1 MVSLSPG
8 DEFAGYRIVRRIGGG
23 GMGVVYLAEHPRLPR
38 RDALK
43 VLDAELA
50 ADAEFRARFEREA
63 ELAARLEHPNVVSIY
78 DTGTEGDLL
87 WISMRYVDGADGAQ
101 LLERGPLPP
110 SRAVGIVAAAARGLD
125 EAHRRGL
132 LHRDVK
138 PANIL
143 VSRADDGSDAVRIT
157 DFGIARS
164 MEASTSLTSTGGVLA
179 TFAYA
184 APEQLA
190 GAPLDHRADVYSLG
204 CTLYQFLT
212 GSAPFAGRGPAA
224 VMHAHLYEPPPR
236 PSASV
241 PGIPP
246 GLDDVI
252 TRAMAKNPAGRF
264 GTCGELAAA
273 AQRALAGQRSGG
285 QPIAGAPLGAGA
297 TPGGPAVVG
306 PPGSPTGERML
317 GAQAGGGPSSP
328 SGGRG
333 GNPSPSPGHDPG
345 GPPIVGSG
353 AAELLG
359 DASLPGYPSAG
370 PQAHGHPGGSPSNGP
385 ESARQGSGGPNAAG
399 AQARPGTPA
408 GPSTGPGTSLGPAT
422 GGSPASGWSMDGG
435 RSGGPVAG
443 PRTGPPTGQWAT
455 PSENLPGGG
464 PAAGGQGFGGPASF
478 GGPAPGAPS
487 FGALPGRGLSS
498 GAPPTGGQPSG
509 GGVQRVAIV
518 VGAVVAAVAL
528 VITIAVV
535 AVRLGDDGG
544 DVIATPTSE
553 NPSTTVQSTTTPPPT
568 TTSAS
573 AAWGPAAYIVE
584 AFPQLLPADP
594 EGTGY
599 LGMRCGLND
608 DEGAWL
614 HCPSDADDG
623 ISVNIRCDPS
633 GRRVGYSTDTTGLA
647 GTREERWTRPSGSG
661 MVRWASDSI
670 AGFGLLDVS
679 FDDADR
685 YFCVVSASGGRGG
698 QDVYDR
704 WWVGAPI

>member
-110 SRAVGIVAAAARGLD
+110 VRAVGIVAAAARGLD

-143 VSRADDGSDAVRIT
+143 ISRADDGSDAVRIT

-212 GSAPFAGRGPAA
+212 GSAPFTGRGPAA

-236 PSASV
+236 PSATV
-241 PGIPP
+241 PGVPP

-252 TRAMAKNPAGRF
+252 ARAMAKNPGARF

-273 AQRALAGQRSGG
+273 AQRALAGGDGRRSGG
-285 QPIAGAPLGAGA
+285 QLIAG
-297 TPGGPAVVG
+297 
-306 PPGSPTGERML
+306 SGER
-317 GAQAGGGPSSP
+317 AAGSASP
-328 SGGRG
+328 
-333 GNPSPSPGHDPG
+333 
-345 GPPIVGSG
+345 
-353 AAELLG
+353 E
-359 DASLPGYPSAG
+359 YPSAG
-370 PQAHGHPGGSPSNGP
+370 HQAHGHPGGSSTGGHGV
-385 ESARQGSGGPNAAG
+385 AGQGSGGPHAAG
-399 AQARPGTPA
+399 AQQRPGPPES
-408 GPSTGPGTSLGPAT
+408 PSTGGAPAGGWGAGGP
-422 GGSPASGWSMDGG
+422 

-443 PRTGPPTGQWAT
+443 SHSGPSTGQWAT
-455 PSENLPGGG
+455 PGGYLPGG
-464 PAAGGQGFGGPASF
+464 PAAGGQGSGGPARFGGPAAGAASF
-478 GGPAPGAPS
+478 AAPPSGGFPAGAQLTGGLSPGMRQGGGFPAGAP
-487 FGALPGRGLSS
+487 LS
-498 GAPPTGGQPSG
+498 GGQPSG
-509 GGVQRVAIV
+509 GGVQRVAIL
-518 VGAVVAAVAL
+518 VGAVAAVVAL
-528 VITIAVV
+528 VITIAAV
-535 AVRLGDDGG
+535 AVWLDDDG

-553 NPSTTVQSTTTPPPT
+553 NPSTTAQSTTAQSTTTPPTT
-568 TTSAS
+568 TTSAA
-573 AAWGPAAYIVE
+573 AAWGAAAYIVE
-584 AFPQLLPADP
+584 AFPELLPADP

-614 HCPSDADDG
+614 HCPSDVDDG

-633 GRRVGYSTDTTGLA
+633 GRRVGYSTDATGLA

-685 YFCVVSASGGRGG
+685 HFCVVSASGGRGG